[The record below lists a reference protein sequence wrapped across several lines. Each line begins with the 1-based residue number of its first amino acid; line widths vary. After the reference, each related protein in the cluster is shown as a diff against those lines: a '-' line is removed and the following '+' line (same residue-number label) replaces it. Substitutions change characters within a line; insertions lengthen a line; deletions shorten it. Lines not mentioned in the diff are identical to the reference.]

1 MIKPLDTTQIFE
13 NKLTNE
19 DFQKLHNKY
28 FVDVNEKLKKQPLA
42 LSIGQYDYK
51 GNLYPI
57 PFGTYGDFSCLV
69 GASKSMKTYLKS
81 ALIAGYIG
89 GKSNFYFP
97 DMRGHET
104 KDKFVID
111 IDTEQSKWY
120 SQRVA
125 KRSCEMV
132 GSNYDLFKPF
142 TLREEDPKIRFQFIE
157 YIMMESEYR
166 NNIGLITID
175 GAADI
180 LESVNDLDLSNKIV
194 QGMMKWTT
202 VSKAHLCTV
211 LHLNHGSN
219 KPTGHLG
226 SAIMKKSET
235 VAYVERDKENIE
247 VKVIPGY
254 TRSVPFEEFRFTL
267 DENHLPKEI
276 EVGF

>member
-1 MIKPLDTTQIFE
+1 MIKELDTTQIFE

-28 FVDVNEKLKKQPLA
+28 FVDVNENLKPEPVA

-51 GNLYPI
+51 GNLYPT
-57 PFGTYGDFSCLV
+57 PFGTYGNFSCLV
-69 GASKSMKTYLKS
+69 GASKSMKTFLKS

-97 DMRGHET
+97 EMRGHET

-111 IDTEQSKWY
+111 IDTEQSLWHT
-120 SQRVA
+120 QRVA

-142 TLREEDPKIRFQFIE
+142 TLREEDSKIRFQFIE
-157 YIMMESEYR
+157 WLMMESEYK

-211 LHLNHGSN
+211 LHGNYETN

-226 SAIMKKSET
+226 SAIMKKAET
-235 VAYVERDKENIE
+235 VVFVERNKENNE
-247 VKVIPGY
+247 VKVEPRY

-276 EVGF
+276 ELDF